1 MREIFLFA
9 ALFAG
14 LATFAQNTTDLVE
27 ILRSDLRTENRA
39 IVLANLGLTEEQSK
53 AFNPIYDQYQSAM
66 KAHWD
71 KRIQLIKDY
80 AERYTTMDDATA
92 KSMLTRLNTLEK
104 ESLSIRNSYEKRL
117 MKVLPA
123 TVVTRWAQIES
134 RLSKL
139 IDLQIAE
146 EIPLMP
152 TKR

>member
-1 MREIFLFA
+1 MRHLFLFA
-9 ALFAG
+9 ALTTG
-14 LATFAQNTTDLVE
+14 LAASAQNTNDLVE
-27 ILRSDLRTENRA
+27 IFRSDLRTEKRA

-53 AFNPIYDQYQSAM
+53 AFNPIFDQYQTAM

-80 AERYTTMDDATA
+80 ADRYTNMDEATA
-92 KSMLTRLNTLEK
+92 KSLLTRLNTLEK
-104 ESLSIRNSYEKRL
+104 ESLSIRNSYEKKM

-123 TVVTRWAQIES
+123 TVVARWSQIEG

-139 IDLQIAE
+139 IDLQISD

-152 TKR
+152 TKN

>member
-27 ILRSDLRTENRA
+27 IVRSDIRTENRA

-104 ESLSIRNSYEKRL
+104 ESLSIRNSYEKKL